1 MSAYLLLLES
11 NLQKLQEA
19 TELELASTEATR
31 RKLLDLKKEQQ
42 TLRQHRDTLPSIL
55 QDLPE
60 ESDRELK
67 SLNFC
72 RQLPAVVVDPLTLV
86 FRLFSTRCSRN
97 STRSSR
103 RSGQPSTASW
113 RSRIKRV
120 FRLLSSHGLDQ
131 PVYALIKKIL
141 KLKRQYSL

>member
-19 TELELASTEATR
+19 TELELASTEDTR

-60 ESDRELK
+60 ESDRELN

-72 RQLPAVVVDPLTLV
+72 RQHPAVVVDPLTLV